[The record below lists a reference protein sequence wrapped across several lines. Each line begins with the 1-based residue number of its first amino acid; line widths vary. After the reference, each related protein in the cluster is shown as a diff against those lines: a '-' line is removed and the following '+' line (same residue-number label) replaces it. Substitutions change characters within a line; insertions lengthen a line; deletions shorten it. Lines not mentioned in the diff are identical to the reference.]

1 MKIEAVKSQ
10 YRTTQRIHSA
20 TQGHTTPHSAY
31 TEPHS
36 ATQRHT
42 TPHSATHTASPLSS
56 SHLVRADK
64 APYGA
69 GEGGGVVCL
78 GRGERRK

>member
-1 MKIEAVKSQ
+1 MKREAVKREVVKSQ
-10 YRTTQRIHSA
+10 HRTTQR
-20 TQGHTTPHSAY
+20 HTA
-31 TEPHS
+31 PHS

-42 TPHSATHTASPLSS
+42 APHIRRLPSFS